1 MYKTGVFEMC
11 NGYIVAGGEWFLS
24 GQRECV
30 NGIFPTEA
38 PDKNRFPQEDFFL
51 AESIPS

>member
-30 NGIFPTEA
+30 NGIFPAEA
-38 PDKNRFPQEDFFL
+38 PIKIDSLWEIFL
-51 AESIPS
+51 GREH